1 MSKFS
6 RFEIFGYTS
15 QDFKG
20 TPTVFTAQ
28 LNPESFDRIMEFT
41 AAKQK
46 TRHKS
51 GQDGK
56 ETIISGEKYRL
67 DLVLDGT
74 GAVDLEGKGDISTK
88 VNEFLNA
95 IYFKTVDQK
104 SHKEGRKP
112 RFLKMYYCNEIHTC
126 IISSLTIKYSLF
138 SRDGKPLRAKLTCE
152 FSSVGFPLEDDKKKE
167 ELENRKK
174 AAASKE
180 ELARQNGDVE
190 KMKESAY
197 EKNYNTI
204 HPAHPTPPVKS
215 AEPVKS
221 VK

>member
-6 RFEIFGYTS
+6 RFEILGYTS

-20 TPTVFTAQ
+20 SPAVFTAQ

-51 GQDGK
+51 GKDGK
-56 ETIISGEKYRL
+56 ETILSGEKYRL

-88 VNEFLNA
+88 VDEFLNA
-95 IYFKTVDQK
+95 IYFKTVDKK
-104 SHKEGRKP
+104 SRKEGRKP

-152 FSSVGFPLEDDKKKE
+152 FSSVGFPLEGDEKKKE
-167 ELENRKK
+167 LESREK
-174 AAASKE
+174 AAASRE
-180 ELARQNGDVE
+180 ELATQNGDVE

-197 EKNYNTI
+197 EKDYHTI
-204 HPAHPTPPVKS
+204 HPAHP
-215 AEPVKS
+215 AEPDETVKK